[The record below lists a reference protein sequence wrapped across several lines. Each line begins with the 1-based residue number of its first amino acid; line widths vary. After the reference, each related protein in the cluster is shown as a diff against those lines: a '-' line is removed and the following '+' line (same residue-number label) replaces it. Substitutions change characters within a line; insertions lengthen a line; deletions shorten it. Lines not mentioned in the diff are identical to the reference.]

1 MGYYFPKAKIKDC
14 QNLWSKLFDQPVNNE
29 IKTYENV
36 APKKFLCCLITL
48 YISDSRIKEKENFC
62 ISEIND
68 REKINKT
75 LNKYITTPEY
85 ADKTL
90 LV

>member
-1 MGYYFPKAKIKDC
+1 MLSDNSLYFR
-14 QNLWSKLFDQPVNNE
+14 L
-29 IKTYENV
+29 TG
-36 APKKFLCCLITL
+36 
-48 YISDSRIKEKENFC
+48 IKEKENFC

-85 ADKTL
+85 ADKAL

>member
-1 MGYYFPKAKIKDC
+1 MGYYFPKVKIKDC

-48 YISDSRIKEKENFC
+48 YISDSLESKRKKILVFLKSMTEK
-62 ISEIND
+62 
-68 REKINKT
+68 R
-75 LNKYITTPEY
+75 
-85 ADKTL
+85 
-90 LV
+90 

>member
-48 YISDSRIKEKENFC
+48 YISDSLESKRKKIFVFLKSMTEK
-62 ISEIND
+62 
-68 REKINKT
+68 R
-75 LNKYITTPEY
+75 
-85 ADKTL
+85 
-90 LV
+90 

>member
-1 MGYYFPKAKIKDC
+1 MLSDNSLYFR
-14 QNLWSKLFDQPVNNE
+14 L
-29 IKTYENV
+29 TG
-36 APKKFLCCLITL
+36 
-48 YISDSRIKEKENFC
+48 IKEKENFC

-85 ADKTL
+85 AEKAL
-90 LV
+90 LVQSGANGGVIESSKCPSKQWKE